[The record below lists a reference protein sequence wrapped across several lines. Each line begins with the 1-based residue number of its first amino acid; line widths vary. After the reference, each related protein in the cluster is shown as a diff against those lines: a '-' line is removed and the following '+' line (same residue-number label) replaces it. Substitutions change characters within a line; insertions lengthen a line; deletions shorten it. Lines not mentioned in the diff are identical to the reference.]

1 MFSRYNGENGVIGAI
16 RVWECKSKDG
26 LEEYLKD
33 TRKCNRVM
41 PQCQVGCCFPV
52 FFEVSSLFQ
61 HRDCSSPG
69 VQAVWEKN

>member
-1 MFSRYNGENGVIGAI
+1 MSISLHSVFFRYYTGFSPVFSRYNGENGVIGAI

-41 PQCQVGCCFPV
+41 PQCQVG
-52 FFEVSSLFQ
+52 
-61 HRDCSSPG
+61 
-69 VQAVWEKN
+69 